1 MALLERLNCAEYKN
15 WVKAGHCL
23 LVLRDALERFAG
35 EQTRLFHRQLL
46 ARLAPPRRPCSS
58 RCRPQGKQF
67 QSSCSLCT
75 QWKKEILNHH
85 NNRNG
90 EIHWDNC
97 KPWLWPS
104 NSWELA
110 KAYMPRG
117 QADISGPEKCDI
129 SALLNL
135 FNFCDH
141 FSGID
146 QKKVREVI
154 RCRNEL
160 MHSSEM
166 KVSSLW
172 LKEFRKKIQNLLKE
186 FQNVPEVMAA
196 TARIDKLLSSDWAV
210 HVQGEDQ
217 LDGLEGGT
225 EVCMT
230 ENQISEI
237 EMELIKERLKE
248 IYLLVEEQEMLSEEN
263 LNRIQM
269 IKHFLKDNGDLQKSL
284 QEDLQKL
291 EALEK
296 GVYNQKSSMK
306 NSKEEYPHQE
316 EDEGCSLRKKCI
328 SKEQLL

>member
-58 RCRPQGKQF
+58 RCRPQGKQ
-67 QSSCSLCT
+67 
-75 QWKKEILNHH
+75 
-85 NNRNG
+85 
-90 EIHWDNC
+90 
-97 KPWLWPS
+97 
-104 NSWELA
+104 
-110 KAYMPRG
+110 AYMPRG